1 METSESSGMKGYI
14 EERIKD
20 AVKSNNDALLS
31 SISGMINKISGK
43 SQCSF
48 LDVPKFKRK
57 SNEEQY
63 KNNAKILENIDIA
76 STAIDS
82 NNTQSAKEALIEAE
96 KALRQRQKLIL
107 MADTSELGWRVVNE
121 YTTNPIASDSED
133 EKRIQKAEARAIR
146 KAKSDKGKK
155 PLRNWPYRRPEGSTV
170 HGASAQTGFVRS
182 RTGLCF
188 MCGKPGHWKNECPQP
203 VATNNKISTLSYCA
217 ELECINISK
226 DVHIATGSLQGESEL
241 VHDS

>member
-31 SISGMINKISGK
+31 SISGMVNKISGK

-57 SNEEQY
+57 SYEEQY
-63 KNNAKILENIDIA
+63 KSNAKILENIDIV

-82 NNTQSAKEALIEAE
+82 NNIQSSKEALIEAE

-107 MADTSELGWRVVNE
+107 MADTSELG
-121 YTTNPIASDSED
+121 
-133 EKRIQKAEARAIR
+133 
-146 KAKSDKGKK
+146 
-155 PLRNWPYRRPEGSTV
+155 
-170 HGASAQTGFVRS
+170 
-182 RTGLCF
+182 
-188 MCGKPGHWKNECPQP
+188 
-203 VATNNKISTLSYCA
+203 
-217 ELECINISK
+217 
-226 DVHIATGSLQGESEL
+226 
-241 VHDS
+241 